1 MRRHNGFSTIE
12 LIIVVILIGVIAS
25 IGFPRLRRGLEK
37 QRIRNTKALI
47 ATMVATARGT
57 AIQRG
62 CVSTL
67 NIAADSVWVT
77 ACGLTGN
84 PPPASIL
91 VGTAKRVKNDVN
103 ITLATTNAAITYDP
117 RGMSTLFQPTTV
129 RVIGPTYQ
137 DSVVI
142 NELGKVKRQ

>member
-1 MRRHNGFSTIE
+1 MGRKGFSTIE
-12 LIIVVILIGVIAS
+12 MIIVVILVGVIAS
-25 IGFPRLRRGLEK
+25 IGFPRLQRGLEK
-37 QRIRNTKALI
+37 QRIRNTKALL

-62 CVSTL
+62 CVATV
-67 NIAADSVWVT
+67 NFATDSVWVT

-84 PPPASIL
+84 PPPVNVL
-91 VGTAKRVKNDVN
+91 VGTAKRVKADVN
-103 ITLATTNAAITYDP
+103 VTLSASQATINYDP
-117 RGMSTLFQPTTV
+117 RGMRLTFIPTTV
-129 RVIGPTYQ
+129 RVIGPNYQ

>member
-1 MRRHNGFSTIE
+1 MGRKGFSTIE
-12 LIIVVILIGVIAS
+12 MIIVVVLIGIIAS

-37 QRIRNTKALI
+37 QRIRNTKALL

-62 CVSTL
+62 CVARL
-67 NIAADSVWVT
+67 NIATDSVWVT
-77 ACGLTGN
+77 ACGLVGN
-84 PPPASIL
+84 PPPANQL
-91 VGTAKRVKNDVN
+91 VGTAKRVKEDVN
-103 ITLATTNAAITYDP
+103 ITLTSTQPTITYDP
-117 RGMSTLFQPTTV
+117 RGMRLNFLQTTV

>member
-1 MRRHNGFSTIE
+1 MGRKGFSTIE
-12 LIIVVILIGVIAS
+12 MIIVVVLIGIIAS

-37 QRIRNTKALI
+37 QRIRNTKALL
-47 ATMVATARGT
+47 ATMVATARAT

-62 CVSTL
+62 CVATL
-67 NIAADSVWVT
+67 NFAADSVWVT
-77 ACGLTGN
+77 ACGLVGN
-84 PPPASIL
+84 PPPATVL
-91 VGTAKRVKNDVN
+91 VGTAKRVKADVN
-103 ITLATTNAAITYDP
+103 VTLSYTASTVRYDP
-117 RGMSTLFQPTTV
+117 RGIRLTFQPTTV

>member
-1 MRRHNGFSTIE
+1 MSRKGFSTIE
-12 LIIVVILIGVIAS
+12 MIIVVVLVGIIAS
-25 IGFPRLRRGLEK
+25 IGFPRMRRGLEK
-37 QRIRNTKALI
+37 QRIRNTKALL

-62 CVSTL
+62 CVATI
-67 NIAADSVWVT
+67 NFATDSVWVT

-84 PPPASIL
+84 PPPASVL
-91 VGTAKRVKNDVN
+91 VGTAKRVKADVN
-103 ITLATTNAAITYDP
+103 VTLSASQATINYDP
-117 RGMSTLFQPTTV
+117 RGMRLTFQPTTV

>member
-1 MRRHNGFSTIE
+1 MGRKGFSTIE
-12 LIIVVILIGVIAS
+12 MIIVVVLIGIIAS

-37 QRIRNTKALI
+37 QRIRNTKALL
-47 ATMVATARGT
+47 ATMVATARAT

-62 CVSTL
+62 CVATL
-67 NIAADSVWVT
+67 NFAADSVWVT
-77 ACGLTGN
+77 ACGLVGN
-84 PPPASIL
+84 PPPATVL
-91 VGTAKRVKNDVN
+91 VGTAKRVKADVN
-103 ITLATTNAAITYDP
+103 VTLSYTASTIRYDP
-117 RGMSTLFQPTTV
+117 RGIRLTFQPTTV

>member
-1 MRRHNGFSTIE
+1 MGRKGFSTIE
-12 LIIVVILIGVIAS
+12 MIIVVILVGLIAS
-25 IGFPRLRRGLEK
+25 IGFPRMRRGLEK
-37 QRIRNTKALI
+37 QRIRSTKALL

-62 CVSTL
+62 CVATI
-67 NIAADSVWVT
+67 NFATDSVWVT

-84 PPPASIL
+84 PPPLNVL
-91 VGTAKRVKNDVN
+91 VGTAKQVKTDVN
-103 ITLATTNAAITYDP
+103 VTLSASQATITYDP
-117 RGMSTLFQPTTV
+117 RGMRLDFLPTTV

>member
-1 MRRHNGFSTIE
+1 MGRKGFSTIE
-12 LIIVVILIGVIAS
+12 MIIVVILVGVIAS

-37 QRIRNTKALI
+37 QRIRNTKALL

-62 CVSTL
+62 CVATL
-67 NIAADSVWVT
+67 NFAADSVWVT

-84 PPPASIL
+84 PPPANVL
-91 VGTAKRVKNDVN
+91 VGTAKRVKADVN
-103 ITLATTNAAITYDP
+103 VTLTYTASTIRYDP
-117 RGMSTLFQPTTV
+117 RGMRLTFQPTTV

>member
-1 MRRHNGFSTIE
+1 MGRKGFSTIE
-12 LIIVVILIGVIAS
+12 MIIVVVLVGVIAS

-62 CVSTL
+62 CVATI
-67 NIAADSVWVT
+67 NFATDSVWVT
-77 ACGLTGN
+77 ACGLVGN
-84 PPPASIL
+84 PPPANVL
-91 VGTAKRVKNDVN
+91 VGTAKQVKADVN
-103 ITLATTNAAITYDP
+103 VTLSASQATIGYDP
-117 RGMSTLFQPTTV
+117 RGMRLLFQPTTV
-129 RVIGPTYQ
+129 RVIGPNHQ

>member
-1 MRRHNGFSTIE
+1 MGRKGFSTIE
-12 LIIVVILIGVIAS
+12 MIIVVILIGIIAS

-37 QRIRNTKALI
+37 QRIRNTKALL
-47 ATMVATARGT
+47 ATMVATARAT

-62 CVSTL
+62 CVATL
-67 NIAADSVWVT
+67 NFAVDSVWVT
-77 ACGLTGN
+77 ACGLVGN
-84 PPPASIL
+84 PPPATVL
-91 VGTAKRVKNDVN
+91 VGTAKRVKADVN
-103 ITLATTNAAITYDP
+103 VTLSYTASTIRYDP
-117 RGMSTLFQPTTV
+117 RGIRLTFQPTTV

>member
-1 MRRHNGFSTIE
+1 MGRKGFSTIE
-12 LIIVVILIGVIAS
+12 MIIVVILIGIIAS

-37 QRIRNTKALI
+37 QRIRNTKALL

-62 CVSTL
+62 CTATL
-67 NIAADSVWVT
+67 NFASDSVWVT
-77 ACGLTGN
+77 ACPLVGAGT
-84 PPPASIL
+84 AL
-91 VGTAKRVKNDVN
+91 VGTAKRVKADVN
-103 ITLATTNAAITYDP
+103 ITLSYTQSTVRYDP
-117 RGMSTLFQPTTV
+117 RGMRLTFQPTTV

-137 DSVVI
+137 DSIVI

>member
-1 MRRHNGFSTIE
+1 MGRKGFSTIE
-12 LIIVVILIGVIAS
+12 MIIVVILIGIIAS

-37 QRIRNTKALI
+37 QRIRNTKALL

-62 CVSTL
+62 CVATL
-67 NIAADSVWVT
+67 NFATDSVWVT
-77 ACGLTGN
+77 ACGLVGN
-84 PPPASIL
+84 PPPVSQL

-103 ITLATTNAAITYDP
+103 ITLSYTQSTITYDP
-117 RGMSTLFQPTTV
+117 RGMRLQFLPTTV
-129 RVIGPTYQ
+129 RVIGPTYR
-137 DSVVI
+137 DSVMI